1 MSSKSSAV
9 AAGRQPEPELHLHK
23 DWLKALDRAKIKY
36 TAWGSAGPDILV
48 AHSSAILEVKK
59 AETSTLVREGYEE
72 IFDRTDPRFNPA
84 NAPFVG
90 VITPDKVRV
99 WRNTEKGYGP
109 LESPDLV
116 FLPHE
121 QDQVLALLKHKEL
134 GFRLNLDDH
143 IDSVLR
149 LIYGKHCPD
158 SVAALMAVLNLH
170 KRPVLTT
177 NKAIFFAP
185 GTPEERAIEVSPA
198 ARDFIVS
205 ELTNKYQVQEPELV
219 KYHIRH
225 RWSQYQSD
233 GRKAGLGKYYT
244 PEHLVTSV
252 RELLGPVLNEEPDAY
267 VADLAAGCG
276 AFLAAFEDYRILG
289 RDIDDQAVLVLKE
302 MGFGN
307 IDVDN
312 SLKDVS
318 RAKLGLKASDALVLV
333 GNPPYND
340 TTSLNKRYST
350 DKKEALAVAVDA
362 DIRSK
367 DLGISF
373 LRAFAKLGPKAIC
386 VLHPLSYLTKEANF
400 RALKDFS
407 LQYKLT
413 GGFVFSSAEFGANIG
428 AKTPFAVVAALYE
441 PGEMAYA
448 DIRAFPF
455 PIFKDIG
462 CGFGDTGERLVLA
475 NVRTVDGVI
484 RKYPPT
490 KGMPTVSDI
499 GLYNYNI
506 RDTNSLITSGAITAN
521 TDDNRI
527 PIQFDELWKY
537 AYLNCIKRYFGY
549 DFVFGNL
556 SPICREVDFEKQWFR
571 DACILD
577 TIMNHPNLAPTKRG
591 SSDSFVVTKYVLSD
605 AKRRSKTFDE
615 AGVPNFYKAFVE
627 YWEKGV
633 PNHRELKDW
642 FELYFAQL
650 RKTCMTFATEAACG
664 A

>member
-9 AAGRQPEPELHLHK
+9 ATGRQPEPELHLHK

-59 AETSTLVREGYEE
+59 AETATLVREGYEE
-72 IFDRTDPRFNPA
+72 IFDRTDSRFKPA

-90 VITPDKVRV
+90 VITPEKVRV

-109 LESPDLV
+109 LEAPDLV

-170 KRPVLTT
+170 KRPVLVT

-185 GTPEERAIEVSPA
+185 GTAEERAIDVSPA

-205 ELTNKYQVQEPELV
+205 ELTNKYQVQDPELV

-225 RWSQYQSD
+225 RWSQYQAD

-252 RELLGPVLNEEPDAY
+252 RELLGPVLREEPDAY

-307 IDVDN
+307 IAVDN
-312 SLKDVS
+312 SLKEVS
-318 RAKLGLKASDALVLV
+318 REKIGLHEDDTLVLV

-373 LRAFAKLGPKAIC
+373 LRAFAKLRPKAIC

-400 RALKDFS
+400 RALKEFS
-407 LQYKLT
+407 QQYKLT
-413 GGFVFSSAEFGANIG
+413 AGFVFSSAEFGANIG

-448 DIRAFPF
+448 DIQAFRF
-455 PIFKDIG
+455 PIFKEVAGSFRDS
-462 CGFGDTGERLVLA
+462 GERLVL
-475 NVRTVDGVI
+475 NHVRTIDGLI

-527 PIQFDELWKY
+527 PVQFDELWKY

-556 SPICREVDFEKQWFR
+556 SPVCREADFDKPWFR
-571 DACILD
+571 DACVLD

-591 SSDSFVVTKYVLSD
+591 SADSFVVTKFVLSD
-605 AKRRSKTFDE
+605 AKRRAKAFIECD
-615 AGVPNFYKAFVE
+615 VPNFYQAFVE
-627 YWEKGV
+627 YWERGADTQRVMK
-633 PNHRELKDW
+633 PW
-642 FELYFAQL
+642 FEQYFSNL
-650 RKTCMTFATEAACG
+650 RECSLTGLEGG
-664 A
+664 AL